1 MNLYINNLKDNEVI
15 TSFNFARNSD
25 YVFSEI
31 ITKDKFDILHN
42 KNKLYNISESE
53 NQILY
58 VNSEIKIKENDV
70 IFCNTYFVKELFS
83 KLKNVSNLKNLKL
96 ITNQTDHSITKELFK
111 LKPSCI
117 SEWYS
122 INIDFNS
129 PDLIPIPLGLSNQNE
144 KNLNKKHF
152 SELKENKNK
161 IYKIYINFQK
171 NTNYFKRNKQIKK
184 FKNKSFVHIDEP
196 NLQLSEYAEKLNSYK
211 FILCPVGN
219 GIDTHRVW
227 ESLYAGSVPI
237 VQKHISMSTL
247 ENLDAIQIDDFKGI
261 DLNLIRNYTP
271 NTENDQK
278 LNIEYW
284 INKITESKLKS
295 DEILNIKLTKED
307 LDKFNKN
314 YFRKLGKE
322 SNLKKIKTF
331 QRKLYSKLGF

>member
-1 MNLYINNLKDNEVI
+1 MNLYINELKENEVI

-31 ITKDKFDILHN
+31 ITKDKFDLLDN
-42 KNKLYNISESE
+42 KNSLYKISETE
-53 NQILY
+53 NHILY

-70 IFCNTYFVKELFS
+70 IFCNTYFIKDLFA
-83 KLKNVSNLKNLKL
+83 KIEHIGNLKNLKL

-111 LKPSCI
+111 LKPTCI

-122 INIDFNS
+122 ININFNS
-129 PDLIPIPLGLSNQNE
+129 PDLIPIPLGLSNENE

-152 SELKENKNK
+152 SKLKENKNK

-171 NTNYFKRNKQIKK
+171 NTNYIKRNKHIKK
-184 FKNKSFVHIDEP
+184 FKNKTFIHIDEP
-196 NLQLSEYAEKLNSYK
+196 NLQLDVYAEKLNSYK

-247 ENLDAIQIDDFKGI
+247 ENLNAIQIDDFSNI
-261 DLNLIRNYTP
+261 DFKLIDNYSPKKENNKKLTIEFWTNKIRN
-271 NTENDQK
+271 
-278 LNIEYW
+278 
-284 INKITESKLKS
+284 SKLKS
-295 DEILNIKLTKED
+295 DEFFSIKLTNED
-307 LDKFNKN
+307 LNEFKKN
-314 YFRKLGKE
+314 YFQIQRKE
-322 SNLKKIKTF
+322 SNLKKIKTL